1 MAGNLNNAQKI
12 QSVINDDLFPTVQNI
27 SDVKQVLEFMED
39 YAAPLSE
46 DQLRALLLLETM
58 GSNERLHGKTNPYKH
73 LIDKL
78 TGPYKRYVAR
88 TEVFLKTIE
97 ELNPKPPKPIIF
109 ADRGAMQGGEGRK

>member
-1 MAGNLNNAQKI
+1 MAGSVNNAQKI

-46 DQLRALLLLETM
+46 DQLRALLLLESM
-58 GSNERLHGKTNPYKH
+58 GNNERLHGKSNPYKPI
-73 LIDKL
+73 IDKL
-78 TGPYKRYVAR
+78 IGPYKRYVAR

-97 ELNPKPPKPIIF
+97 ELNPKPPKPIIL
-109 ADRGAMQGGEGRK
+109 ADGRAVTGEGRKK